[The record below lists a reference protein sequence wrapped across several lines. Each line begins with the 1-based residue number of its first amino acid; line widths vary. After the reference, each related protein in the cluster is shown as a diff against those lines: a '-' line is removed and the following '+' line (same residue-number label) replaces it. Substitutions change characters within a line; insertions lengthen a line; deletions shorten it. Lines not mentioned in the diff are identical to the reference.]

1 MADTSPSPASSIMEP
16 AAFEVEGHAA
26 LFGFP
31 DTSLHVTMI
40 RRSRGWRVGGA
51 ARTFGIAML
60 VAPVVALMPPHA
72 IWPIGALMTGGVLAR
87 RRLHEHFTLVTLE
100 GPCPKCASPFH
111 IKRGRLKQPHP
122 LQCEVCHHEST
133 LKLPAEVLDPATP
146 ALP

>member
-1 MADTSPSPASSIMEP
+1 MAATFSSPAPSSTEP
-16 AAFEVEGHAA
+16 TAFEVEAHAS

-60 VAPVVALMPPHA
+60 VAPVVALLPPHA

-87 RRLHEHFTLVTLE
+87 RRLHERFTLVTLE
-100 GPCPKCASPFH
+100 GPCPKCATPFNS
-111 IKRGRLKQPHP
+111 KRGRLKEPHP
-122 LQCEVCHHEST
+122 LQCDVCHHESR
-133 LKLPAEVLDPATP
+133 LKLPPDVLDGESG
-146 ALP
+146 